1 MSKPSPRFLRLITLA
16 VIVIPLLVVS
26 GCGDQASDDAAIG
39 NIGVDFIPL
48 RFEDW
53 EAKLASYPPDI
64 VVVDMWATWC
74 TSCLERFPH
83 MIDMWRKYRGKGV
96 RFVSLNLDDHD
107 DVQALNDARLLLA
120 KFGAEFENYYLDE
133 NLMLAFE
140 RLDLIGIPAVMIYD
154 QGGREA
160 ARLTGDNPNSQFTEA
175 DVEAALEDLVD
186 ET

>member
-1 MSKPSPRFLRLITLA
+1 MSRQSWSFRRVALA
-16 VIVIPLLVVS
+16 AIIVPLLVFS
-26 GCGDQASDDAAIG
+26 GCGNQTSDDSATGTIS
-39 NIGVDFIPL
+39 IEFTPL
-48 RFEDW
+48 SFEEWD
-53 EAKLASYPPDI
+53 AKLAGYPPDI

-74 TSCLERFPH
+74 VSCLERFPH

-96 RFVSLNLDDHD
+96 RFVSLNLDDHE
-107 DVQALNDARLLLA
+107 DVQALNDARILLA

-154 QGGREA
+154 QEGREA

-175 DVEAALEDLVD
+175 DVEAALQDLVD